1 MALRCFVVGV
11 VMKRLFL
18 PSILLMSVIINACV
32 TSGNATMSREDEL
45 RIGAEEHPKMVK
57 EFGGAYT
64 DRKLHSYINRIGL
77 KLARHADASRWC
89 AALG

>member
-1 MALRCFVVGV
+1 
-11 VMKRLFL
+11 
-18 PSILLMSVIINACV
+18 
-32 TSGNATMSREDEL
+32 MSREDEL
-45 RIGAEEHPKMVK
+45 RIGAEEYPKMVK

-64 DRKLHSYINRIGL
+64 DSKLHSYIYRIGL